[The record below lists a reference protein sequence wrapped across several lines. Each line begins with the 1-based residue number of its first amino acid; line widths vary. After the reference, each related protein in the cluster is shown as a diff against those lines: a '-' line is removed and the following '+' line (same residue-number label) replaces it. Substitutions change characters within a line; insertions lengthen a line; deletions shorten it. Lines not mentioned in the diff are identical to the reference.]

1 MDDRVIQFRVGVL
14 VVATIIITAILIVL
28 FGESPRLIQG
38 QKTVYIRFPSAP
50 GVTVDT
56 PVRKSGILIGRVS
69 DVELR
74 RDGGVLVTA
83 RIDGRR
89 AVREDEVCRISADN
103 FFGDAMLEFV
113 PSGVEG
119 ASTRE
124 ISDGEYLDG
133 VVARD
138 PMDVLQVVVN
148 LEGDMVRA
156 LGSIQVAGEEVGQVA
171 RNLNVLVVNNQD
183 QFNRILGKTEQAL
196 ERFETAMDAVNQI
209 LGDEDL
215 TLALREALEDV
226 PELLDEAGGLLAGLR
241 RVASEAEENLA
252 NLRGLTGPLGQQ
264 GGEIV
269 GKLDQGA
276 ERLDELLQQL
286 VQFSRSLNSSEG
298 SLGQFVNNPELYQ
311 KLSSAATNIEQ
322 VSRRLEPIVDDAR
335 HFMDKVAR
343 DPRLLGV
350 RGALDRGRSGIK

>member
-1 MDDRVIQFRVGVL
+1 
-14 VVATIIITAILIVL
+14 
-28 FGESPRLIQG
+28 
-38 QKTVYIRFPSAP
+38 
-50 GVTVDT
+50 
-56 PVRKSGILIGRVS
+56 
-69 DVELR
+69 
-74 RDGGVLVTA
+74 
-83 RIDGRR
+83 
-89 AVREDEVCRISADN
+89 
-103 FFGDAMLEFV
+103 
-113 PSGVEG
+113 
-119 ASTRE
+119 
-124 ISDGEYLDG
+124 
-133 VVARD
+133 
-138 PMDVLQVVVN
+138 
-148 LEGDMVRA
+148 
-156 LGSIQVAGEEVGQVA
+156 
-171 RNLNVLVVNNQD
+171 
-183 QFNRILGKTEQAL
+183 
-196 ERFETAMDAVNQI
+196 VNQI

-350 RGALDRGRSGIK
+350 R